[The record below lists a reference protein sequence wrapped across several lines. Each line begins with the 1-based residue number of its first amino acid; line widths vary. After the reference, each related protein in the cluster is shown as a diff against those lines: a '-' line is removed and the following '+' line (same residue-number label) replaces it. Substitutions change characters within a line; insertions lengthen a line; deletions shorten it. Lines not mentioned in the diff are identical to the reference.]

1 MSSAETDRADRR
13 ERERFIDQ
21 ALAESRRGRDRLRD
35 RADAEVP
42 DAHGDQPTPN
52 VGGRS

>member
-1 MSSAETDRADRR
+1 MSSKETDTADRR

-35 RADAEVP
+35 RAEVQVES
-42 DAHGDQPTPN
+42 AHGDQPTPN
-52 VGGRS
+52 VGGRR